1 MAASRRRVYSA
12 NMHHAGAV
20 LQGDRRADIDALR
33 VGALVLLILYHLLLV
48 YSGMD
53 VWRVNAHEG
62 YWADYII
69 TLLRPWRLALVFFVG
84 GVAVRFMLE
93 RKPIGSF
100 MFDRASKL
108 LTAFVFAVIVL
119 VPPQRYVRLDDM
131 GQVTPSYFD
140 YLLHQAPYVETS
152 LGFPLP
158 EFSHAWFLPYLL
170 VYSAIAALLW
180 RFLPRLFGAMQR
192 AVESAP
198 ALLIVVGAAFW
209 FSLFTSVIEPVRPPT
224 NMLVDDLSGHL
235 RWGVVFL
242 FGVLLGRSAVFWHKL
257 SEEKWRIWAV
267 MALLTPLNVGLL
279 WLHLHDVMQ
288 DPTMWRAVRGLYG
301 GVSLFGILAFAHWA
315 IRKPSPALR
324 YASDAILPV
333 YLLHQTALVMTADL
347 VVKLHWPAPIEFV
360 VLLVA
365 TMLVPVTIYQLF
377 VRHWVPVRVL
387 FGLRPKHREPQPKE
401 QPAADAPH
409 VPAPGAP

>member
-1 MAASRRRVYSA
+1 MASQRRRVYHVVMPGSS
-12 NMHHAGAV
+12 AV
-20 LQGDRRADIDALR
+20 LPQDRRADIDALR

-93 RKPIGSF
+93 KKPFGSF
-100 MFDRASKL
+100 MADRASKL

-131 GQVTPSYFD
+131 GQMTPSYFD

-158 EFSHAWFLPYLL
+158 EFSHAWFLPYLFL
-170 VYSAIAALLW
+170 YSAIAAALW
-180 RFLPRLFGAMQR
+180 RFLPRVFAAMQR
-192 AVESAP
+192 VLESAP
-198 ALLIVVGAAFW
+198 ALLIVATAALW
-209 FSLFTSVIEPVRPPT
+209 FSLFTSAIEPAHPPT
-224 NMLVDDLSGHL
+224 NMLVNDLVGHL

-242 FGVLLGRSAVFWHKL
+242 AGVLLGRSAVFWDKL
-257 SEEKWRIWAV
+257 DAEKWRIWAV
-267 MALLTPLNVGLL
+267 MVLLTPLNVGLL
-279 WLHLHDVMQ
+279 WLHLHEVMQ
-288 DPTMWRAVRGLYG
+288 DPTMWRAVRGFYG
-301 GVSLFGILAFAHWA
+301 GVSLFGLLAFAHA
-315 IRKPSPALR
+315 MVRKPSPALR

-333 YLLHQTALVMTADL
+333 YLLHQTCLVMAADL
-347 VVKLHWPAPIEFV
+347 VVKQHWPTPVEFT
-360 VLLVA
+360 VLFVA
-365 TMLVPVTIYQLF
+365 TMVVPVTIYQLF
-377 VRHWVPVRVL
+377 VRHWMPVRVL
-387 FGLRPKHREPQPKE
+387 FGLRPKHREPPRE
-401 QPAADAPH
+401 HEPVAEAPH
-409 VPAPGAP
+409 AAAPAP